1 MEATNS
7 SKTNSK
13 RISFCK
19 DSLGSIDYPNL
30 LEVQLKSFR
39 DFFAINSP
47 NYKNDGEGLAK
58 VFKEN
63 FPIEDPG
70 GNYVLHFVDYTV
82 GSPRHTPIECIK
94 NSTTYSVPIRVK
106 FRLVQTHEDAKS
118 YENIEQEVFL
128 GSVPYM
134 TPSGSFIINGI
145 ERVIVSLIHKSV
157 GVFFSQT
164 SHAADV
170 AIYSARVIPFQGS
183 WIEFSVSANG
193 VIYAYIDRKKKI
205 CLATLLRAIGYPTD
219 KDILDIFNLA
229 VEIDAS
235 KDVLSQ
241 YIGSKLGARV
251 LQTIE
256 TDIVDESTGEIT
268 SEISSEVLLERGT
281 VINDQSIDIILKSG
295 VKSIC
300 ICRDENDLLNYNII
314 YNTLDKDSSNSEIE
328 AAHKIYKKLRGADA
342 VDDQVAKDT
351 VHNLFFSTSR
361 YDLGEIGRYKIN
373 KKLNLNVPAD
383 TMVLTKEDIIEIIKH
398 LIYLVNT
405 KSQTDDVDHLTNRR
419 IRTVGEQLYIQ
430 FNIGLARLARV
441 IRDRMNVRDSEDF
454 KIVDLI
460 NTKPFANVVN
470 AIFSNSSPLSQ
481 FMDQV
486 NPLAEVTHKRR
497 VSSIGPGGLAK
508 DTRVGFEARDV
519 HYTYAGRLCAIETP
533 EGPNIGLISHLALCS
548 HLNSKGFLETPYRKV
563 ENGVVDVTG
572 ATHYLAV
579 EEEDVCNIAQSTT
592 HVDPITGSILDQR
605 VKVRHRGELML
616 IDPDQVHYMEVAS
629 NQIVSLSTS
638 LVPFLEHNDASRA
651 LMGANMQRQA
661 VPLIRPQAPIVGTG
675 MEKHVVTGFKG
686 VQFAEKDG
694 IVKYVDASKVTV
706 QYERSFEE
714 RLCSF
719 EEDTKTYDL
728 IKFYGT
734 NQKTCINYKPIVK
747 QGDIVR
753 EGQCLTEG
761 YATDN
766 GELALGSNFKVAYLA
781 WRGYT
786 YEDAIVVSEKLVRD
800 DILTSLHIEEYSLD
814 IRDTKLGPEEFT
826 SEIPNISE
834 ESIRNLDENGIVRV
848 GALVNEGDILIG
860 KLTPKGE
867 SDPTPEEKLLKAI
880 FGNKAG
886 EVKDVSLKLPASITG
901 VVVDTKLLSRSVVAF
916 GDSDKTTKMAKLKK
930 EKESLK
936 KAHSLKLKKLRLSI
950 LEKLVSILNKETSL
964 GISHKFG
971 DVLISKGVEFSASV
985 IEKNLFPEKNIYR
998 DETSYNVPE
1007 ETDLIS
1013 DVAVGEWVNNAQ
1025 KNEFISHII
1034 ANYSI
1039 ARNNLIRDYNRDK
1052 YQLEVGDEL
1061 PFGVLRRAKVYIA
1074 QKRKIKVG
1082 DKMAGRHGNKG
1093 IVAKIVKEED
1103 MPFLADGSRVDIVL
1117 NPLGIP
1123 SRMNLGQLFEAA
1135 LGWAGLEL
1143 NRKYATPVFSGATE
1157 AEVNNELKQ
1166 ANIPSFGKVDLY
1178 DGLTGVKFD
1187 QKVTVGVAYM
1197 LKLNHMVDDKMHA
1210 RSTEDY
1216 SLITNQPLKG
1226 KSQKGGQRFGEM
1238 EVWALQ
1244 GYAAAYTL
1252 REMLTIK
1259 SDDVIGRAK
1268 AYEAIVHGK
1277 NIPEPGLPESFKVL
1291 LHYFRGLNLDVDTY

>member
-1 MEATNS
+1 MKINNNV
-7 SKTNSK
+7 KTNDD

-19 DSLGSIDYPNL
+19 DSLGEISYPDL
-30 LEVQLKSFR
+30 LEIQLKSFR
-39 DFFAINSP
+39 DFFAIDSCNS
-47 NYKNDGEGLAK
+47 KNTEQGLSK

-63 FPIEDPG
+63 FPIDDPG
-70 GNYVLHFVDYTV
+70 GNYILHFVDYTV
-82 GSPRHTPIECIK
+82 GSPRHTPIECVR

-106 FRLVQTHEDAKS
+106 FRLVQTHDDAKS
-118 YENIEQEVFL
+118 YDNIEQEVFL
-128 GSVPYM
+128 GSIPYM

-164 SHAADV
+164 PSTSEIP
-170 AIYSARVIPFQGS
+170 IYSARVIPFQGA

-205 CLATLLRAIGYPTD
+205 CLATLLRAIGYSTD

-229 VEIDAS
+229 IEVEAS
-235 KDVLSQ
+235 KDALNQHV
-241 YIGSKLGARV
+241 GSRLIARIV
-251 LQTIE
+251 NIWRD
-256 TDIVDESTGEIT
+256 DIVDESTGEIT
-268 SEISSEVLLERGT
+268 YEEKSEVILERGT
-281 VINDQSIDIILKSG
+281 IINEQSIEIILKSG

-300 ICRDENDLLNYNII
+300 IARDENDLLNYNII
-314 YNTLDKDSSNSEIE
+314 YNTLDKDTTNSSLE
-328 AAHKIYKKLRGADA
+328 AAHKIYKKLRGSDA

-351 VHNLFFSTSR
+351 VNNLFFSTSR

-373 KKLNLNVPAD
+373 KKLNLDIPAD
-383 TMVLTKEDIIEIIKH
+383 VMVLTKEDIIQIINH

-405 KSQTDDVDHLTNRR
+405 KSPTDDVDHLTNRR

-430 FNIGLARLARV
+430 FNLGLARLARV

-486 NPLAEVTHKRR
+486 NPLSEITHKRR

-563 ENGVVDVTG
+563 ENGKVDTSG
-572 ATHYLAV
+572 NLIYLSV
-579 EEEDVCNIAQSTT
+579 EEEDLCNIAESTT
-592 HVDPITGSILDQR
+592 KLDVEGKIVEQK
-605 VKVRHRGELML
+605 VKVRYRGDLLL
-616 IDPDQVHYMEVAS
+616 IEPEQVHYMEVAS

-661 VPLIRPQAPIVGTG
+661 IPLLKPQAPIVGTG
-675 MEKHVVTGFKG
+675 MEKHVVTGFNG
-686 VQFAEKDG
+686 VIFAEG
-694 IVKYVDASKVTV
+694 SGVIKYADASKIVV
-706 QYERSFEE
+706 QYERSEE
-714 RLCSF
+714 EQLVSF
-719 EEDTKTYDL
+719 GDDTVTYDL

-734 NQKTCINYKPIVK
+734 NQKTCVNYSPVVK
-747 QGDIVR
+747 QGDYIK
-753 EGQCLTEG
+753 EGQFLTEG
-761 YATDN
+761 YSTQG
-766 GELALGSNFKVAYLA
+766 GELALGCNLKVAYLS

-786 YEDAIVVSEKLVRD
+786 YEDAIVLSERLVKD
-800 DILTSLHIEEYSLD
+800 DVLTSLHIEEYTLD
-814 IRDTKLGPEEFT
+814 IRETKLGAEEFT

-834 ESIRNLDENGIVRV
+834 DAIKNLDVNGIVRV
-848 GALVNEGDILIG
+848 GAVVHENDILIG

-886 EVKDVSLKLPASITG
+886 EVKDVSLRLPASVSG
-901 VVVDTKLLSRSVVAF
+901 VVIDTKLLSRSVISST
-916 GDSDKTTKMAKLKK
+916 DLDKASKMAKLKK
-930 EKESLK
+930 EKELLK
-936 KAHSLKLKKLRLSI
+936 KSHSHKLKKLKSQL
-950 LEKLVSILNKETSL
+950 LDKLTKLLTGETSL
-964 GISHKFG
+964 GVCHKFG
-971 DVLISKGVEFSASV
+971 DILIAKGIVFTAIN

-1007 ETDLIS
+1007 EADLIS
-1013 DVAVGEWVNNAQ
+1013 DLIVGDWVKNPDKNNAIAQ
-1025 KNEFISHII
+1025 ILKN
-1034 ANYSI
+1034 YLV

-1052 YQLEVGDEL
+1052 YSLEVGDEL
-1061 PFGVLRRAKVYIA
+1061 PFGVLKRAKVYVA

-1093 IVAKIVKEED
+1093 IVAKIAREED
-1103 MPFLADGSRVDIVL
+1103 MPFLADGTRVDIVL
-1117 NPLGIP
+1117 SPLGIP

-1135 LGWAGLEL
+1135 LGWAGMEL
-1143 NRKYATPVFSGATE
+1143 NKKYATPVFSGATE
-1157 AEVNNELKQ
+1157 AEVNNELK
-1166 ANIPSFGKVDLY
+1166 AATIPMFGKVDLY
-1178 DGLTGVKFD
+1178 DGLTGKKFD

-1210 RSTEDY
+1210 RSTSDY
-1216 SLITNQPLKG
+1216 SLITCQPLKG
-1226 KSQKGGQRFGEM
+1226 KALEGGQRFGEM
-1238 EVWALQ
+1238 EVWALEA
-1244 GYAAAYTL
+1244 YAAAYTL

-1259 SDDVIGRAK
+1259 SDDIVGRTK

-1277 NIPEPGLPESFKVL
+1277 NIAEPGLPESFKVL
-1291 LHYFRGLNLDVDTY
+1291 LHYLRGLNLDIDTY